1 MSLRDHYIEV
11 VQLRPE
17 IAKRLIAPT
26 LCIHADPPSYD
37 ELALLD
43 TLKTIDLINEGSKTK
58 IELLKFKGT
67 HHFHMISPKETA
79 ELILKFL
86 DKIKI
91 NPSTKL

>member
-1 MSLRDHYIEV
+1 MYSCRSSFICGE
-11 VQLRPE
+11 
-17 IAKRLIAPT
+17 
-26 LCIHADPPSYD
+26 S
-37 ELALLD
+37 ALQD

-86 DKIKI
+86 DSSLK
-91 NPSTKL
+91 T